1 MKYNNVNMHS
11 EVSQIQKNK
20 HHMILIICGIQK
32 KDTYELIYKTEVQSE
47 MQKMNL
53 YLPGGRKR
61 KNKLGDWE
69 RYIHTTIH
77 KIDNL

>member
-47 MQKMNL
+47 M
-53 YLPGGRKR
+53 
-61 KNKLGDWE
+61 
-69 RYIHTTIH
+69 
-77 KIDNL
+77 